1 MIKQNKKIGGAE
13 RAKKARQELI
23 ILLQDEKSQLYFAKD
38 IELAKKY
45 DISRH
50 TMYKIREEY
59 EIPSRLFRILNVLKS
74 IDLSKYTIKDLSE
87 KFNIK
92 YQNLYRI
99 IKDNNLKVKPDT
111 PPIESLKRYQ
121 KSKKV
126 L

>member
-121 KSKKV
+121 KSKKA